1 MSIVEAYAQELAD
14 PAQPLAV
21 GKLTNLSSLGSEE
34 VTLFTEV
41 WLQMDLSRRQRLVQE
56 LIDLA
61 EDTVELN
68 FDAVLFIALTD
79 LDAGVRRSAI
89 TGLWEYEG
97 RDFIDS
103 LLDLI
108 ARDPNAGVRAEAA
121 LSLGRF
127 VLQAELGRLSDSDT
141 ARIER
146 ALRKA
151 IDSTAEVVEV
161 RGRALES
168 IGARSAPWVAELIQ
182 RAVESTDRRLSLS
195 AVHAMGRSCNVD
207 WLPQAIDALASD
219 DAEMRFEAAIAC
231 GAIGDEAATPHLV
244 AAIEDE
250 DVEVQEAAVA
260 ALSEIGG
267 AQAKETLEALIA
279 GENERLR
286 DAARAALIE
295 LDFAADPLG
304 IKLEG

>member
-1 MSIVEAYAQELAD
+1 MSIVEAYAEELAD

-21 GKLTNLSSLGSEE
+21 GKLTNLSALGSEE
-34 VTLFTEV
+34 ATLFRDV
-41 WLQMDLSRRQRLVQE
+41 WLRMDLSRRQRLVQE
-56 LIDLA
+56 LIDLE

-68 FDAVLFIALTD
+68 FDAVFFIALTD
-79 LDAGVRRSAI
+79 LDAGVRQSAI

-97 RDFIDS
+97 RDLIDS
-103 LLDLI
+103 LLDLL

-127 VLQAELGRLSDSDT
+127 VLQAELGRLSASDT
-141 ARIER
+141 DRIER

-151 IDSTAEVVEV
+151 IDSTAEAVEV

-195 AVHAMGRSCNVD
+195 AVHAMGRSCDLD
-207 WLPQAIDALASD
+207 WLSQVIDALTSD
-219 DAEMRFEAAIAC
+219 DAETRFEAARAC

-250 DVEVQEAAVA
+250 DAEVQEAAVA
-260 ALSEIGG
+260 ALGEIGG
-267 AQAKETLEALIA
+267 AQAKETLKALSA

-286 DAARAALIE
+286 DAAGAALIE

>member
-21 GKLTNLSSLGSEE
+21 GKLANLSSLEPEE
-34 VTLFTEV
+34 VPLFTEV
-41 WLQMDLSRRQRLVQE
+41 WLQMDLSRRQRLIQE
-56 LIDLA
+56 LIDLV
-61 EDTVELN
+61 EDNVELN
-68 FDAVLFIALTD
+68 FNAVFFIALTD
-79 LDAGVRRSAI
+79 LDAGVRQSAI
-89 TGLWEYEG
+89 KGLWEYEG
-97 RDFIDS
+97 RDLIDS
-103 LLDLI
+103 LLDLLE
-108 ARDPNAGVRAEAA
+108 RDPNAGVRAEAA

-127 VLQAELGRLSDSDT
+127 VLQAEFGRLSASDT
-141 ARIER
+141 ERIER

-151 IDSTAEVVEV
+151 FDSAAEVVEV

-195 AVHAMGRSCNVD
+195 AVHAMGRSCDVD
-207 WLPQAIDALASD
+207 WLPQVIDALTSD

-250 DVEVQEAAVA
+250 DAEVQEAAVA
-260 ALSEIGG
+260 ALGEIGG

>member
-1 MSIVEAYAQELAD
+1 MSIVDAYAQELAD

-21 GKLTNLSSLGSEE
+21 GKLINLSSLESEQA
-34 VTLFTEV
+34 TLFTEV
-41 WLQMDLSRRQRLVQE
+41 WLQMNLSRRQRLVQE

-61 EDTVELN
+61 EDNVELN
-68 FDAVLFIALTD
+68 FHAVLFIALTD
-79 LDAGVRRSAI
+79 LDAGVRQSAI
-89 TGLWEYEG
+89 KGLWEYEG
-97 RDFIDS
+97 RDLIDS
-103 LLDLI
+103 LLGLLE
-108 ARDPNAGVRAEAA
+108 RDPNAGVRAEAA

-127 VLQAELGRLSDSDT
+127 VLQAELGRLSASN
-141 ARIER
+141 AERIGR
-146 ALRKA
+146 ALRNV

-168 IGARSAPWVAELIQ
+168 LGACNAPWVAELIQ

-195 AVHAMGRSCNVD
+195 AVHAMGRSCDVD
-207 WLPQAIDALASD
+207 WLPQVIDALTSD
-219 DAEMRFEAAIAC
+219 DAEMRFEAAGAC
-231 GAIGDEAATPHLV
+231 GAIGDEGATPHLI

-250 DVEVQEAAVA
+250 DAEVQEAAVA
-260 ALSEIGG
+260 ALGEIGG
-267 AQAKETLEALIA
+267 AQAKETLEALIS

-286 DAARAALIE
+286 DAARAALLE